1 MSQIARNIEG
11 LIGNTPLLE
20 LSKTEKALNLKGRV
34 LAKLEFANPGRSV
47 KDRVALALINQAER
61 EGLINKGTTIIEPT
75 SGNTGVGLAIVAASR
90 GYKIIL
96 TMPDSMTIERRKLLS
111 ALGARLELTPAYE
124 GMPGAIRRAQQ
135 LAREIGNAF
144 IPQQF
149 ANKANPEAHRK
160 TTAQEILRDTE
171 GKVDIFIS
179 GVGTGGTITGVGEV
193 LRQHN
198 PDAQIIAVEP
208 HDSAVLSGHKPG
220 PHKLQGIGAGFVPPV
235 LNTNIY
241 DEIFRVK
248 NDDAFET
255 ARVLAEQEVKM
266 AETKKLSLIAFSGDF
281 DKLTAVF
288 TLATGAAAVGY
299 EVNIFFTFWGLDAI
313 KQKKGRAFIGSN
325 WLTKTFG
332 YMMGGLSVAP
342 NSRFNFL
349 GIGPKIFRYLMRK
362 NNVATLEELVE
373 AAGALGVNMY
383 ACEMAMHILG
393 LKKSDFIHEVKDVL
407 GVATFLNIS
416 EGGRTL
422 FI

>member
-20 LSKTEKALNLKGRV
+20 LSKTEKALNLKGKV

-90 GYKIIL
+90 GYRIIL
-96 TMPDSMTIERRKLLS
+96 TMPDAMTIERRKLLQ

-135 LAREIGNAF
+135 LAKEIGNAF

-149 ANKANPEAHRK
+149 ANKANPEAHRQ

-255 ARVLAEQEVKM
+255 ARVLAEQEGLLVGI
-266 AETKKLSLIAFSGDF
+266 SS
-281 DKLTAVF
+281 
-288 TLATGAAAVGY
+288 GAAAY
-299 EVNIFFTFWGLDAI
+299 AAIEVAKRLENKDKNIVVLLPDTGE
-313 KQKKGRAFIGSN
+313 
-325 WLTKTFG
+325 
-332 YMMGGLSVAP
+332 
-342 NSRFNFL
+342 
-349 GIGPKIFRYLMRK
+349 RYLS
-362 NNVATLEELVE
+362 TGLYEYEEE
-373 AAGALGVNMY
+373 
-383 ACEMAMHILG
+383 E
-393 LKKSDFIHEVKDVL
+393 
-407 GVATFLNIS
+407 
-416 EGGRTL
+416 
-422 FI
+422 